1 MAEPGFL
8 RGREWYKKP
17 KVQGRGRKRV
27 KQMKRAWW
35 RVWRADVVLVDVPYG
50 DWIEQE
56 IIVKNAPE
64 EFRKK
69 LEAWKWVI

>member
-17 KVQGRGRKRV
+17 KVQGRGKKRV

-35 RVWRADVVLVDVPYG
+35 SVWRADTVLVDIREG
-50 DWIEQE
+50 NWISHV
-56 IIVKNAPE
+56 IGIKTPE
-64 EFRKK
+64 GSGRSD
-69 LEAWKWVI
+69 EAWKWVI